1 MKRGLEESKVGS
13 HKISFGVITRPKL
26 STRGSPS
33 VSSSTSRRSCLA
45 PYLEM
50 FVLFKDD
57 PDHARMRKFLHLGF
71 NIEAVRKLRNQ
82 IQQATDE
89 LLDRVQEL
97 GRLGVWGDFA
107 FPLSAYVL
115 SDFLRIHK
123 EDSDRVV
130 QWSVDFFNNIR
141 ITVDTAVDQ
150 YNYEVQYCSTDKK
163 GKGKQ

>member
-1 MKRGLEESKVGS
+1 
-13 HKISFGVITRPKL
+13 
-26 STRGSPS
+26 
-33 VSSSTSRRSCLA
+33 
-45 PYLEM
+45 M

-82 IQQATDE
+82 IQQARDE

-123 EDSDRVV
+123 EDSDRGSPVV
-130 QWSVDFFNNIR
+130 GRLPQQHTHHGRHDSRSV
-141 ITVDTAVDQ
+141 
-150 YNYEVQYCSTDKK
+150 
-163 GKGKQ
+163 